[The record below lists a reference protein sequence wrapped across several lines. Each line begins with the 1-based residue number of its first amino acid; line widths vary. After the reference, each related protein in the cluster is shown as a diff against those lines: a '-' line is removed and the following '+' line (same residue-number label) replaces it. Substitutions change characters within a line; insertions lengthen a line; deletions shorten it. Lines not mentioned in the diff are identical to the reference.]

1 MKDSLVIFLSFILF
15 GGVFITSG
23 HFMNIENDA
32 KSYFIGVTVVLLLI
46 VCSITRKGLF
56 ELGRTL
62 RSSGI
67 CIGFSAVCLIL
78 SVYGLLQYVGFIPS
92 RHYAF
97 PITGTYENPA
107 GFAAVQAALFPFA
120 LSLCLDAGRK
130 MTVRWFAA
138 ITSIACVLTVIL
150 SGSRAGMLAVCAA
163 GIVMTAFR
171 TRVLRIFYLPYYA
184 SSDEKLSLYLAVKN
198 ERSSA
203 FCILPVHSKN

>member
-1 MKDSLVIFLSFILF
+1 MDVVIFIYVTLFLF

-78 SVYGLLQYVGFIPS
+78 SVYGLLNRGIPS
-92 RHYAF
+92 CVKHDSLPFR
-97 PITGTYENPA
+97 
-107 GFAAVQAALFPFA
+107 AA
-120 LSLCLDAGRK
+120 
-130 MTVRWFAA
+130 
-138 ITSIACVLTVIL
+138 
-150 SGSRAGMLAVCAA
+150 
-163 GIVMTAFR
+163 
-171 TRVLRIFYLPYYA
+171 
-184 SSDEKLSLYLAVKN
+184 
-198 ERSSA
+198 
-203 FCILPVHSKN
+203 